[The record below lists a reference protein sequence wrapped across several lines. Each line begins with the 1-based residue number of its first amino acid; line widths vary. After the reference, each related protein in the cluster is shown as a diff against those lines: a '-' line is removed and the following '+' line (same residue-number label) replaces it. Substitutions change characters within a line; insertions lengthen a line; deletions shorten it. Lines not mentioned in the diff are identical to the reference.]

1 MGVSR
6 RIDPLAAPLARSATP
21 DGKREANA
29 RALTPRWTRYVPH
42 FPRATA
48 HPRGY
53 DCARRAGHSGPS
65 WLSSGRCSR
74 ASRRSL
80 HLAAEQRSSEIA
92 SMAKSISN
100 VVKKT
105 GRGRPRLN
113 ATPITLRVLPN
124 LIKAIDS
131 WRKDQPD
138 QPIRTEAIRRLV
150 AYALDHQANAGSKR
164 SRRSG

>member
-1 MGVSR
+1 
-6 RIDPLAAPLARSATP
+6 
-21 DGKREANA
+21 
-29 RALTPRWTRYVPH
+29 
-42 FPRATA
+42 
-48 HPRGY
+48 
-53 DCARRAGHSGPS
+53 
-65 WLSSGRCSR
+65 
-74 ASRRSL
+74 
-80 HLAAEQRSSEIA
+80 
-92 SMAKSISN
+92 MAKSISN